1 MDQKP
6 YLSVVIPAYNEA
18 ERLPATL
25 VDIDKHLRGADFSYE
40 ILVVNDGSK
49 DGTAEVVHKFEPMVQ
64 GLRLVDNKENKGK
77 GKVVKQ
83 GMIEAKGQFRLFTD
97 ADNSTSID
105 HFFRMIPFLEGT
117 TEEGKFDIV
126 IGSRDVKGS
135 KLVPP
140 QPFYR
145 RALGNIGNIV
155 IQIFLL
161 PKIWDTQCGFKC
173 FSEEAAEKVFPFTRI
188 NRWAIDAEA
197 LAIAKV
203 FGYKIKEVP
212 ITWVNDT
219 RSRVAL
225 KAYIGTLLDVLKVRI
240 WLWTDSYKLREKKGK

>member
-18 ERLPATL
+18 ERLPVTL
-25 VDIDKHLRGADFSYE
+25 VDIDKHLRSADFSYE
-40 ILVVNDGSK
+40 ILVINDGSK
-49 DGTAEVVHKFEPMVQ
+49 DETAEVVRKFEPMVQ

-83 GMIEAKGQFRLFTD
+83 GMLEAKGRFRLFTD
-97 ADNSTSID
+97 ADNSTSVD

-117 TEEGKFDIV
+117 TDEGKFDIV

-145 RALGNIGNIV
+145 RALGNIGNVV
-155 IQIFLL
+155 IQVFLL
-161 PKIWDTQCGFKC
+161 PGLWDTQCGFKC
-173 FSEEAAEKVFPFTRI
+173 FSEEAAEKVFPYMRI
-188 NRWAIDAEA
+188 NRWAIDVEA
-197 LAIAKV
+197 LSIAKF

-219 RSRVAL
+219 RSKVAL
-225 KAYIGTLLDVLKVRI
+225 NAYIGFFRDVMKIRM
-240 WLWTDSYKLREKKGK
+240 WLWIDSYGLRRKKG